1 MNINLDFWILRLCD
15 STRMSNDHPF
25 AEDKKVEYVRI
36 PSNLTYNQIFKTIFL
51 IVYLYD
57 NEFEDGEM
65 FVKEITAKQI
75 AYIFKYIFNY
85 EILDKKTLSIE
96 DESDN
101 NRIKNLVLS
110 YINNEAEINIPY
122 DKRKSSLNG
131 IENIEEILDKNKYFY
146 FRIAENRPY
155 TCYNDENEP
164 LVFRDTNKIK
174 EAIKYVIDN
183 HIENEINN
191 ISQKKL
197 KKDIVC
203 LKKTKNG
210 EKFYFAMN
218 KGEGSDFIIKLL
230 YISILYENKY
240 RKKSC
245 EKGIRKYPLYR
256 PIDGDN
262 KIKLEEMVYLIN
274 KIYGYK
280 LLSEKEIEL
289 LNKGAN
295 KRYYNGIHH
304 EVYHCSLVSTKSCY
318 WHLCNKEEK
327 YYVRPNVS
335 RIILERQIEIAPEN
349 KKEYF
354 IEKLRQIEES
364 EDPECLDFSILSQD
378 YE

>member
-101 NRIKNLVLS
+101 NRIKNIVLS

-146 FRIAENRPY
+146 FRIAE
-155 TCYNDENEP
+155 
-164 LVFRDTNKIK
+164 FR
-174 EAIKYVIDN
+174 
-183 HIENEINN
+183 
-191 ISQKKL
+191 
-197 KKDIVC
+197 
-203 LKKTKNG
+203 
-210 EKFYFAMN
+210 
-218 KGEGSDFIIKLL
+218 
-230 YISILYENKY
+230 
-240 RKKSC
+240 
-245 EKGIRKYPLYR
+245 
-256 PIDGDN
+256 
-262 KIKLEEMVYLIN
+262 
-274 KIYGYK
+274 
-280 LLSEKEIEL
+280 
-289 LNKGAN
+289 
-295 KRYYNGIHH
+295 
-304 EVYHCSLVSTKSCY
+304 
-318 WHLCNKEEK
+318 
-327 YYVRPNVS
+327 
-335 RIILERQIEIAPEN
+335 
-349 KKEYF
+349 
-354 IEKLRQIEES
+354 
-364 EDPECLDFSILSQD
+364 
-378 YE
+378 